1 MSTQPTSGPWI
12 IATSN
17 SWRRIVSERD
27 STPVCEPIKQPD
39 GHPDLHFPNGG
50 ADGPDAHVLEAAW
63 DMYEALRIIDARLRE
78 CMAIGLGLTAADAY
92 DSFYQEIVRAAL
104 AKAEGKS

>member
-1 MSTQPTSGPWI
+1 MSAPTPGPWA

-17 SWRRIVSERD
+17 SWRRIVSARGV
-27 STPVCEPIKQPD
+27 TVCEPITQPD

-50 ADGPDAHVLEAAW
+50 ADGSDAHVLAASW
-63 DMYEALRIIDARLRE
+63 DMHEALKSMR
-78 CMAIGLGLTAADAY
+78 AY
-92 DSFYQEIVRAAL
+92 LSKCPPHSEDRTGAEWGRMMDLSGAAL

>member
-1 MSTQPTSGPWI
+1 MSTPTPGPWI

-27 STPVCEPIKQPD
+27 GTTVCEPITQPD

-63 DMYEALRIIDARLRE
+63 DMYEALKNIDARLRE
-78 CMAIGLGLTAADAY
+78 CTAIGLGLTAADVY
-92 DSFYQEIVRAAL
+92 DSFYREIVRAAL

>member
-1 MSTQPTSGPWI
+1 MSAHTPGPWI

-27 STPVCEPIKQPD
+27 GTPICEPITQPD
-39 GHPDLHFPNGG
+39 GHPDLHFRNGG
-50 ADGPDAHVLEAAW
+50 ADGPDAHVLAAAW
-63 DMYEALRIIDARLRE
+63 DMYEALKSVDARLIE
-78 CMAIGLGLTAADAY
+78 CMAIGASAADAY
-92 DSFYQEIVRAAL
+92 DSFYQEVVRAAL